1 MATALGIALFA
12 LIGAT
17 MLLLLGIWRW
27 LNKPSISDETIET
40 LWGIVLALNEVT
52 QRLEA
57 TANRL
62 ERLLSRT
69 DGKRLIA
76 AEREMGSEGR

>member
-27 LNKPSISDETIET
+27 LNKPSISDETLDT
-40 LWGIVLALNEVT
+40 LWGIVLALNEAT

-76 AEREMGSEGR
+76 AEREMGGEGR

>member
-1 MATALGIALFA
+1 MAIALGIALFA

-17 MLLLLGIWRW
+17 MLVLLGIWRW
-27 LNKPSISDETIET
+27 LSKPSISDETIET
-40 LWGIVLALNEVT
+40 LWGIVLALNEAT

-57 TANRL
+57 AANRL

-69 DGKRLIA
+69 DGKRLIVM
-76 AEREMGSEGR
+76 ERESGR

>member
-27 LNKPSISDETIET
+27 LNKPSISDETMET
-40 LWGIVLALNEVT
+40 LWGIVLALNEAT

-76 AEREMGSEGR
+76 AEREMGGEGR

>member
-12 LIGAT
+12 LIGTT

-27 LNKPSISDETIET
+27 LNKPSISDETLET
-40 LWGIVLALNEVT
+40 LWGIVLALNEAT

-76 AEREMGSEGR
+76 AEREMGGEGR

>member
-1 MATALGIALFA
+1 
-12 LIGAT
+12 

-40 LWGIVLALNEVT
+40 LWGIVLALNEAT

-76 AEREMGSEGR
+76 AEREMGGEGR

>member
-40 LWGIVLALNEVT
+40 LWGIVLALNEAT

-69 DGKRLIA
+69 DGKCLIA
-76 AEREMGSEGR
+76 AEREMGGEGR

>member
-27 LNKPSISDETIET
+27 LNKPSISDETLET
-40 LWGIVLALNEVT
+40 LWGIVLALNEAT

-76 AEREMGSEGR
+76 AEREMGGEGR

>member
-40 LWGIVLALNEVT
+40 LWGIVLALNEAT

-76 AEREMGSEGR
+76 AEREMGGEGR